1 MKESKVNSRITKV
14 ALIDKDTG
22 LFEEHIKMLTDKID
36 IGDFI
41 KFMILFD
48 DRKILEHFGS
58 NFRVFY
64 HLLEYVTWN
73 NCYVNAVDYIKK
85 EIADKVGI
93 KKEMIQVHLAQYVEL
108 GLIKRIGSGLYMIN
122 PLKVYVGDRA
132 HQKQCAI
139 SYYKED
145 WKNG

>member
-14 ALIDKDTG
+14 ALFDKSTG
-22 LFEEHIKMLTDKID
+22 EYEDNIKMITDKID

-48 DRKILEHFGS
+48 DKKVLEHFGS

-64 HLLEYVTWN
+64 HLLEYVTWH

-108 GLIKRIGSGLYMIN
+108 GLLKRIGSGLYMIN
-122 PLKVYVGDRA
+122 PLKVYVGDRGQ
-132 HQKQCAI
+132 QKQCAI
-139 SYYKED
+139 SYYRED
-145 WKNG
+145 WNNG